1 MHQSIATIQS
11 PEFIN
16 LQPLDINPL
25 MSKCEIKVF
34 QLGENRNRSVIDRE
48 TALNMAKTLRGAPI
62 VGYWKEEKQDF
73 EDHGERV
80 IFDGEGVHFDCL
92 TRPYGFVATD
102 AEIWFKDFE
111 DIDEQGQPIIHT
123 YLMTTGYLWTGQ
135 YPELNATVTEG
146 RPQSMELDNDTLKG
160 SWTENTSEDIG
171 FFIINDAVIS
181 KLCILGSDVEPC
193 FEGASVEVPSH
204 CFSKLDNEFKLAL
217 QTMMKQCAAYEEGH
231 KKMET
236 TDTTKIE
243 EIAEDTSLEEV
254 VFEKKDDEKEEKV
267 DETAPADKEEDAPA
281 EKDETPAED
290 EDEDKKKPPVKNTL
304 EELPS
309 AEFTQLV
316 EKVASLSA
324 RVEELEAENQSL
336 REFKLI
342 AERKQKTDKIAE
354 FYMLD
359 DADKKEV
366 LENIDKYSL
375 NEIEGKLA
383 VIYFKKNISF
393 EKEAKE
399 EQKQESV
406 LTYNLAESAVK
417 TSVPEWAQAAIEY
430 TKE

>member
-25 MSKCEIKVF
+25 MSRCEIKVF

-73 EDHGERV
+73 GDHGERV
-80 IFDGEGVHFDCL
+80 ILDDEGVHFDCL

-102 AEIWFKDFE
+102 AEVWFKDFE
-111 DIDEQGQPIIHT
+111 DVDEQGQPVIHT

-135 YPELNATVTEG
+135 YPELNNVVTEG
-146 RPQSMELDNDTLKG
+146 RPQSMELDNDTLQG
-160 SWTENTSEDIG
+160 SWTENTSEDMG
-171 FFIINDAVIS
+171 FFIINDAMIS

-204 CFSKLDNEFKLAL
+204 CFSRIDNDFKLAL
-217 QTMMKQCAAYEEGH
+217 QTMMKQCKMYEEGH
-231 KKMET
+231 KEMET
-236 TDTTKIE
+236 TDMTKVEDVAE
-243 EIAEDTSLEEV
+243 EA
-254 VFEKKDDEKEEKV
+254 VFEKKDEEETEKE
-267 DETAPADKEEDAPA
+267 DAAPADKEEEAPV
-281 EKDETPAED
+281 EDDKNDE
-290 EDEDKKKPPVKNTL
+290 KKPPVKNTL
-304 EELPS
+304 EELPN

-316 EKVASLSA
+316 EKIASLSA
-324 RVEELEAENQSL
+324 KVEELESENQSL
-336 REFKLI
+336 REFKLV
-342 AERKQKTDKIAE
+342 AERKQKIDKIAE

-359 DADKKEV
+359 DADKKDV

-375 NEIEGKLA
+375 SEIEGKLA

-393 EKEAKE
+393 EKETQK